1 MGLMKY
7 SNKQYFTILAKIT
20 IFRNTT
26 VINGESLEKLD
37 IILYA
42 YSNSS

>member
-1 MGLMKY
+1 MKY
-7 SNKQYFTILAKIT
+7 SNKQYFTILAEIT
-20 IFRNTT
+20 IFRNATAIIAM
-26 VINGESLEKLD
+26 VKVLEKLD